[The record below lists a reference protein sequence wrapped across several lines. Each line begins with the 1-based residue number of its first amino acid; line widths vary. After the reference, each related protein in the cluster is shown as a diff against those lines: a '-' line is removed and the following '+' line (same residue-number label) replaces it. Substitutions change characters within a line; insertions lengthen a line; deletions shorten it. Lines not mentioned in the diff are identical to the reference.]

1 MVDKSSEHLYK
12 IILIGDVSVGKTCLL
27 SRYLKNQLPKTQ
39 GPTIGV
45 EFATKNVTMKDGA
58 TVKAQ
63 LWDTAGQE
71 KYRAITVAHYRKAL
85 GCLIVYDITNRKTFQ
100 NLKYWLTTLLDSAE
114 QDICIMLV
122 GNKLD
127 LVEEDPRSRQVSQQE
142 AVAAVCLVQQVD
154 DVHGDVDGD
163 ERARAECISGLA
175 VGDLRAAPSQP
186 PEFSARRS
194 QDQQVRATRAVAVLV
209 RRLWLVSKHADAQV
223 DR

>member
-1 MVDKSSEHLYK
+1 M
-12 IILIGDVSVGKTCLL
+12 
-27 SRYLKNQLPKTQ
+27 
-39 GPTIGV
+39 

-127 LVEEDPRSRQVSQQE
+127 LVEEDPRARQVSQQE
-142 AVAAVCLVQQVD
+142 AMQLC
-154 DVHGDVDGD
+154 
-163 ERARAECISGLA
+163 S
-175 VGDLRAAPSQP
+175 
-186 PEFSARRS
+186 
-194 QDQQVRATRAVAVLV
+194 
-209 RRLWLVSKHADAQV
+209 
-223 DR
+223 